1 VSVSTVRRA
10 HRDSS
15 EGGASAPFSVHLRQ
29 DADKAQQVFD
39 RAIAR
44 TDSTVANHQ
53 EMPVFPG
60 GDAGLRKFLK
70 EQSVYPPEAKAQ
82 GIIGKVFVRF
92 LVETDGRVDS
102 VSILRGA
109 HPLLDA
115 EALRVVRLA
124 DGWEPGRMNGK
135 PVRVTYTLPISF
147 DMDPKVAERLR
158 RKAAKRAAKEA
169 ARRSSTK

>member
-1 VSVSTVRRA
+1 MRTRFTVVLSFA
-10 HRDSS
+10 GLLCHAQSGTD
-15 EGGASAPFSVHLRQ
+15 PLRQ

-39 RAIAR
+39 RTVAP
-44 TDSTVANHQ
+44 TDSTLANHQ

-60 GDAGLRKFLK
+60 GEVGLRKFLK

-82 GIIGKVFVRF
+82 GITGKVFVRF

-169 ARRSSTK
+169 ARRSSPK

>member
-1 VSVSTVRRA
+1 MRGSLVILLL
-10 HRDSS
+10 
-15 EGGASAPFSVHLRQ
+15 VHAVLCHAQSGTDPLRQ

-39 RAIAR
+39 RTIAR

-60 GDAGLRKFLK
+60 GEAGLRKFLK

-82 GIIGKVFVRF
+82 GITGKVFVRF

-135 PVRVTYTLPISF
+135 PVGVTYTLPISF
-147 DMDPKVAERLR
+147 DMDPKVVERLR

-169 ARRSSTK
+169 ARRSSPK